1 MLLGSGS
8 RKALESWGGELELI
22 VLSEHFDA
30 HFIAID
36 IQTGRAYIYG
46 EGRPRRGMLIF
57 DGAHYDA
64 LALGGVGRGGE
75 AFRYFIFWQFYAVFD
90 RLCL

>member
-30 HFIAID
+30 HLIAID

-46 EGRPRRGMLIF
+46 EGRPGYKAI
-57 DGAHYDA
+57 
-64 LALGGVGRGGE
+64 LGVTPPD
-75 AFRYFIFWQFYAVFD
+75 IP
-90 RLCL
+90 C